1 MESILKEYSDRK
13 EYYKSLQSE
22 IAKTVA
28 GRCCHH
34 KVLILHLLTKLNP
47 IQTYVEIG
55 VHNGTSMSYVLRNA
69 PRPLHCIGI
78 DLFEGTIQRY
88 KKDSLRLERTRKSLE
103 ASNTAGSQVTL
114 IQGNSTR
121 PETVAAAKEAL
132 GPAAKADLVFIDGD
146 HEYKGVKADI
156 ERYAPLV
163 KPDGFLVFDDVEP
176 TYPGVVKATEELLKS
191 PEWQILGLWESSVLV
206 VQKKSAP
213 RLDGV

>member
-1 MESILKEYSDRK
+1 MEALLKEYSDRK
-13 EYYKSLQSE
+13 EHYNTLQSE
-22 IAKTVA
+22 IAKTVE

-34 KVLILHLLTKLNP
+34 KVLILHLLTKLYP
-47 IQTYVEIG
+47 IQTYLEIG
-55 VHNGTSMSYVLRNA
+55 VHNGTSMSYVLRDA

-78 DLFEGTIQRY
+78 DLFESTIRRY
-88 KKDSLRLERTRKSLE
+88 RKDNLQLERTRKSLE

-132 GPAAKADLVFIDGD
+132 GSATKADLVFIDGD

-156 ERYAPLV
+156 KLYAPLV
-163 KPDGFLVFDDVEP
+163 KPGGFLVFDDVEK
-176 TYPGVVKATEELLKS
+176 TYPGVVKATKELLES
-191 PEWQILGLWESSVLV
+191 PDWQSLGLWESSVLV

-213 RLDGV
+213 RLDGL